1 MADDYYR
8 TLGITRDATQKDIQ
22 SAYRRLA
29 RKYHPDVT
37 GGDKAAEARFKA
49 INEAHEVLGDEKKR
63 AAYHKWGDR
72 WMHAEQ
78 MEEAER
84 RAGFARGPG
93 GRGGVR
99 FEFGGQGAGIGGLGD
114 LFGGAGDDGIFE
126 RLFRGG
132 SPGSPRPSRGENLRH
147 QVTVSL
153 AEAFS
158 GSTRTVRLQSPEP
171 CTTCGGAGRTGAAT
185 CHECRGRGQRRTDR
199 RLEVTIPAGIESGG
213 KIRLRGKG
221 GPGRAG
227 GPPGDVVLEVRVA
240 EDARFERR
248 GSALHT
254 EVPVGLTT
262 ALLGGEVIVPTVTGQ
277 VALQVPEA
285 TQNGRVFRLAGKG
298 MPVMKR
304 DRAGDLFAK
313 VRVVLPE
320 QIDDERRAL
329 FERLRELEPDGGT
342 DTTSRDAPAGAGDAR
357 TT

>member
-1 MADDYYR
+1 MANDYYR
-8 TLGITRDATQKDIQ
+8 TLGIQRNASQKDIQ

-49 INEAHEVLGDEKKR
+49 INEAHEVLGDETKR

-78 MEEAER
+78 LQEAER
-84 RAGFARGPG
+84 RGGFARGPG
-93 GRGGVR
+93 GPGGVR
-99 FEFGGQGAGIGGLGD
+99 FEFGGQGGPFGGLGD
-114 LFGGAGDDGIFE
+114 VFGGGGDDGIFE

-132 SPGSPRPSRGENLRH
+132 GPGGPRPRKGEDLRQ

-158 GSTRTVRLQSPEP
+158 GSTRTVRLPTLGACP
-171 CTTCGGAGRTGAAT
+171 ACGGAGRTGAAT
-185 CHECRGRGQRRTDR
+185 CHECLGRGQRRTER
-199 RLEVTIPAGIESGG
+199 RLEVTIPAGIESGA

-227 GPPGDVVLEVRVA
+227 GPPGDVVLEVQVA

-248 GSALHT
+248 GSALHA
-254 EVPVGLTT
+254 EVPVALTT
-262 ALLGGEVIVPTVTGQ
+262 ALLGGEVIVPTITGQ
-277 VALQVPEA
+277 LALQVPPA

-329 FERLRELEPDGGT
+329 FERLRDLESDG
-342 DTTSRDAPAGAGDAR
+342 GAGDAR

>member
-1 MADDYYR
+1 MANDYYR
-8 TLGITRDATQKDIQ
+8 TLGIRRGATPKDIQ

-63 AAYHKWGDR
+63 AAYEKWGDR

-78 MEEAER
+78 LEEAQR
-84 RAGFARGPG
+84 RGGPMRGPG
-93 GRGGVR
+93 GPGGVR
-99 FEFGGQGAGIGGLGD
+99 FEFGGQGGPFGGLGD
-114 LFGGAGDDGIFE
+114 IFGGGGDHGGFE

-132 SPGSPRPSRGENLRH
+132 GPGGPRPSKGEELRQ

-158 GSTRTVRLQSPEP
+158 GSTRTVRLPTIEP
-171 CTTCGGAGRTGAAT
+171 CTACGGGGRTGAAI
-185 CHECRGRGQRRTDR
+185 CHECLGQGRTRGDKRI
-199 RLEVTIPAGIESGG
+199 EVTIPAGIETGA

-227 GPPGDVVLEVRVA
+227 GPPGDVVLEVEVA
-240 EDARFERR
+240 TDPRFERR

-254 EVPVGLTT
+254 EVAVGLTT
-262 ALLGGEVIVPTVTGQ
+262 ALLGGEVIVPTITGQ
-277 VALQVPEA
+277 LALQVPPA

-329 FERLRELEPDGGT
+329 FERLRELESDGGAGAAG
-342 DTTSRDAPAGAGDAR
+342 RDAPAGAGDAR
-357 TT
+357 TA

>member
-1 MADDYYR
+1 MANDYYR
-8 TLGITRDATQKDIQ
+8 TLGIKRDATPKDIQ

-37 GGDKAAEARFKA
+37 GGDKAAESRFKA
-49 INEAHEVLGDEKKR
+49 INEAHEVLGDDKKR
-63 AAYHKWGDR
+63 AAYDKWGDR

-78 MEEAER
+78 LEEAQR
-84 RAGFARGPG
+84 RGGFARGRG
-93 GRGGVR
+93 GSGGVR
-99 FEFGGQGAGIGGLGD
+99 FEFGGQGGPFGGLGD
-114 LFGGAGDDGIFE
+114 VFGGGGDHGGFE

-132 SPGSPRPSRGENLRH
+132 GPGGPRPSKGEELR
-147 QVTVSL
+147 QRVTVSL

-158 GSTRTVRLQSPEP
+158 GGTRTVRLPTLEP
-171 CTTCGGAGRTGAAT
+171 CTACGGGGRTGAAI
-185 CHECRGRGQRRTDR
+185 CHECLGQGRTRGDKRI
-199 RLEVTIPAGIESGG
+199 EVTIPAGIETGA

-227 GPPGDVVLEVRVA
+227 GPPGDVVLEVEVA
-240 EDARFERR
+240 TDPRFERR

-254 EVPVGLTT
+254 DVPVGLTT
-262 ALLGGEVIVPTVTGQ
+262 VLLGGEVIVHTITGQ
-277 VALQVPEA
+277 LALQVPPA

-304 DRAGDLFAK
+304 DRAGDLFVK

-329 FERLRELEPDGGT
+329 FERLRELESDGIADAAG
-342 DTTSRDAPAGAGDAR
+342 RDAPAGAGDAR
-357 TT
+357 TP